1 MSLPQSVLNLC
12 DFFSSQISQKVL
24 LRRIPYR
31 VRLKK
36 PASVDF
42 AGKHLKS
49 PIILFCSGKTVN
61 AGLTDVGSRR
71 LCRIQCCKSHLKIWT
86 KFDSFKFTYMGG
98 TRPYFR
104 DMLVQIVM
112 LGDTS
117 SATFALFRVILSEN
131 RALVEE
137 CKVIPLLG
145 IMVIKTFVMPLFV
158 LI

>member
-1 MSLPQSVLNLC
+1 M
-12 DFFSSQISQKVL
+12 
-24 LRRIPYR
+24 R
-31 VRLKK
+31 
-36 PASVDF
+36 
-42 AGKHLKS
+42 
-49 PIILFCSGKTVN
+49 
-61 AGLTDVGSRR
+61 
-71 LCRIQCCKSHLKIWT
+71 
-86 KFDSFKFTYMGG
+86 G
-98 TRPYFR
+98 TRPYFW

-131 RALVEE
+131 RALLEE

>member
-1 MSLPQSVLNLC
+1 
-12 DFFSSQISQKVL
+12 
-24 LRRIPYR
+24 
-31 VRLKK
+31 
-36 PASVDF
+36 
-42 AGKHLKS
+42 
-49 PIILFCSGKTVN
+49 
-61 AGLTDVGSRR
+61 
-71 LCRIQCCKSHLKIWT
+71 
-86 KFDSFKFTYMGG
+86 MGG
-98 TRPYFR
+98 TRPYFW

-117 SATFALFRVILSEN
+117 SATFALFQVILSKN